1 MDFRFAEEEEAFR
14 KEVKD
19 FLQGALLPDWL
30 GVDQGMCH
38 QNGVKDTFITLSS
51 VASHRTSAKD

>member
-30 GVDQGMCH
+30 GVDQDMCH
-38 QNGVKDTFITLSS
+38 QNGVKEIY
-51 VASHRTSAKD
+51 